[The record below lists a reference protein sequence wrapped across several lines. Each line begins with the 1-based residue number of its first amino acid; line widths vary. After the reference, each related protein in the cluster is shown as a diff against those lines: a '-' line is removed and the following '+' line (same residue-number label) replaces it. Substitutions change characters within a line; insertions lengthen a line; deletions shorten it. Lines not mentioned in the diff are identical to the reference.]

1 MYNVIMDCD
10 PGHDDAIALLLAS
23 RADNIRILGVT
34 TVAGNSYLENVTRNA
49 RKVLDYA
56 GVTDVD
62 VYAGASK
69 PMMRDLYRLT
79 GAIIH
84 GEDGLGGPT
93 IPDAVTPVRPE
104 HAVEFIIRTLRECP
118 EKVTLIPT
126 GPLTN
131 IAMVLL
137 QAPDVKDKIDR
148 IVIMGGAIY
157 DPGNVT
163 SAAEFNI
170 YQDPEAARIVFQS
183 GCNIYLNT
191 LDISMKAV
199 FYEEDKESIRAQG
212 GKIPTFVAELL
223 DFFGATHV
231 EHFGFFACPIHD
243 ALCVGVLIDDE
254 LVEWEHTYVDIS
266 CAEELTRGE
275 TVADLWNVTGH
286 EPNCYISKKVDRERF
301 VKMISSHMGK
311 PYVSKG
317 KI

>member
-34 TVAGNSYLENVTRNA
+34 TVAGNSYIENVTRNA

-62 VYAGASK
+62 VYQGASK
-69 PMMRDLYRLT
+69 PLMHELYRLT

-84 GEDGLGGPT
+84 GEDGLGGPV
-93 IPDAVTPVRPE
+93 IPDAVTPVKE
-104 HAVEFIIRTLRECP
+104 EGAVPFIIRTLRECP

-131 IAMVLL
+131 IAMVLA
-137 QAPDVKDKIDR
+137 QAPDVKAKIDR
-148 IVIMGGAIY
+148 IVIMGGAIF

-183 GCNIYLNT
+183 GCDIWLNT

-199 FYEEDKESIRAQG
+199 FYQEDKERIREKG
-212 GKIPTFVAELL
+212 GRIPTFVAELL

-231 EHFGFFACPIHD
+231 KHFGFFQCPIHD
-243 ALCVGVLIDDE
+243 ALCVGTLIDDALIE
-254 LVEWEHTYVDIS
+254 YQRTYVDIS
-266 CAEELTRGE
+266 TGEELTRGE

-286 EPNCYISKKVDRERF
+286 APNCWISTKVDRERF
-301 VKMISSHMGK
+301 VNMITEHMCK
-311 PYVSKG
+311 PYISKG
-317 KI
+317 RL

>member
-34 TVAGNSYLENVTRNA
+34 TVAGNSYIENVTRNA

-62 VYAGASK
+62 VYQGADK
-69 PMMRDLYRLT
+69 PLMRDLYRLT

-93 IPDAVTPVRPE
+93 IPDAITPVRPE
-104 HAVEFIIRTLRECP
+104 HAVEFIIRTLRESK
-118 EKVTLIPT
+118 EKVVLIPT

-131 IAMVLL
+131 IAMVLT
-137 QAPDVKDKIDR
+137 QAPDVKEKIDR

-170 YQDPEAARIVFQS
+170 YQDPEAARIVMQS
-183 GCNIYLNT
+183 GCTIYLNT

-199 FYEEDKESIRAQG
+199 FYEEDKERIRAQG
-212 GKIPTFVAELL
+212 GKIPNFVAELL
-223 DFFGATHV
+223 DFFGGTHV

-243 ALCVGVLIDDE
+243 ALCVGVLVDE
-254 LVEWEHTYVDIS
+254 NLVTWEHTYVDIS
-266 CAEELTRGE
+266 VAEELTRGE

-286 EPNCYISKKVDRERF
+286 EPNCYISRTVDRERF
-301 VKMISSHMGK
+301 VEMISSHMSK

>member
-23 RADNIRILGVT
+23 RADNIRLLGVT
-34 TVAGNSYLENVTRNA
+34 TVAGNSYIENVTRNA

-62 VYAGASK
+62 VYAGADK
-69 PMMRDLYRLT
+69 PMMHELYRLT

-84 GEDGLGGPT
+84 GEDGLGGPKL
-93 IPDAVTPVRPE
+93 PDPVTPVPAE
-104 HAVEFIIRTLRECP
+104 HAVSFIIRTLRASA
-118 EKVTLIPT
+118 EKVVLIPT

-131 IAMVLL
+131 IAMALM
-137 QAPDVKDKIDR
+137 QAPDIKEKIDR
-148 IVIMGGAIY
+148 IIIMGGAIY

-170 YQDPEAARIVFQS
+170 YQDPEAARIVIQS
-183 GCNIYLNT
+183 GCNIYLNA
-191 LDISMKAV
+191 LDVSMKAV
-199 FYEEDKESIRAQG
+199 FYKEDKERIRALG
-212 GKIPTFVAELL
+212 GKIPTLVAELL

-243 ALCVGVLIDDE
+243 ALCVGVLIDDK
-254 LVEWEHTYVDIS
+254 LIEWEHTYVDIS
-266 CAEELTRGE
+266 CHDELTRGE

-286 EPNCYISKKVDRERF
+286 APNCHISKKVDRERF
-301 VKMISSHMGK
+301 VEMIVSHMGK
-311 PYVSKG
+311 AYVRK
-317 KI
+317 